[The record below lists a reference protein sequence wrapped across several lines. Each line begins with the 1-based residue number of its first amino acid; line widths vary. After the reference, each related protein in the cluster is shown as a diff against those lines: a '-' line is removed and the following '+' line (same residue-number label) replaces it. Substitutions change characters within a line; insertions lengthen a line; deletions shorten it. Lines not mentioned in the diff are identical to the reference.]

1 MSAFDPLRTLRSP
14 HILAVMG
21 SWLPGAIFLGVAVA
35 VALTSTTASAAIRL
49 ALPSALEQ
57 MTRAGKFSGAIV
69 IRGPEGVRFARGYG
83 LADPFTGRRFNPD
96 TPIDSASLAKPV
108 TAAGVLMLARDGKID
123 LDAPVRRYLREYPH
137 TSTTVRHLLAH
148 SAGLPFDDAPD
159 ALFGKTN
166 AALLAGVSGEPQFQ
180 PGSAFAYC
188 NLCYVTLALLIERV
202 SGMRYLDF
210 ARSRLALPRAVTL
223 RPLRLD
229 EWQGRAIG
237 HRRTAAGKVERF
249 DSWEGEAFYGTAN
262 LSISAHQLA
271 KWGAQWWQ
279 PRLSRIRSMATTRAA
294 IAGKRSGLTFG
305 NWYCAPTGPRCHYL
319 GHHEGFHHML
329 YWDAKRRISVA
340 MLSNNA
346 LSPALHHRLQR
357 ALVSF
362 AERSGADPAQE
373 LSKPLPDNPV
383 TTGNYKFVTGEAV
396 TVIAKD
402 IGVGVIRRGITYPAV
417 RVGSGIRYVPGLDV
431 YVAGA
436 DGAGLHWLSLY
447 EDMVGARIQRQ
458 P

>member
-1 MSAFDPLRTLRSP
+1 MGGWLSAAISIQL
-14 HILAVMG
+14 
-21 SWLPGAIFLGVAVA
+21 GAAA
-35 VALTSTTASAAIRL
+35 AAALTNTTASAASRPG
-49 ALPSALEQ
+49 LPSALEQ
-57 MTRAGKFSGAIV
+57 LTRAGKFSGAVV
-69 IRGPEGVRFARGYG
+69 IRGPEGVRLARGYG
-83 LADPFTGRRFNPD
+83 LADPFTGRRF
-96 TPIDSASLAKPV
+96 TPETPVDSGSLAKPV
-108 TAAGVLMLARDGKID
+108 TAAAVLTLAYDGTLD
-123 LDAPVRRYLREYPH
+123 LDAPVRRYLPEYPH
-137 TSTTVRHLLAH
+137 ASTTVRHLLAH

-229 EWQGRAIG
+229 EWEGRAIG
-237 HRRTAAGKVERF
+237 YRRTPAGKVERF

-262 LSISAHQLA
+262 LSISARQLA
-271 KWGAQWWQ
+271 SWGAQWWQ
-279 PRLSRIRSMATTRAA
+279 PRLATIKRMATTPAA
-294 IAGKRSGLTFG
+294 IAGKPSGLSWG
-305 NWYCAPTGPRCHYL
+305 NWYCAPGGKRCHYL

-329 YWDAKRRISVA
+329 YWDRERKVSVA
-340 MLSNNA
+340 IVTNNTVD
-346 LSPALHHRLQR
+346 PALHHRLQR

-362 AERSGADPAQE
+362 AERSGADPGQE

-383 TTGNYKFVTGEAV
+383 VTGTYKFPTGEAV
-396 TVIAKD
+396 TVLAK
-402 IGVGVIRRGITYPAV
+402 GNRVGVIRGGITYPAI

-436 DGAGLHWLSLY
+436 EGGGLHWLSLY
-447 EDMVGARIQRQ
+447 EDVVGIRTQGES
-458 P
+458 